1 MGSTPA
7 SVSLLLAFLAQAL
20 SGRLGIT
27 QGFASFHHSLFFASR
42 PQILSP
48 LLPPPFL
55 SLPLSPL
62 SSGREAKTQR
72 NPSPPHDHHFEFLN
86 FSTLR
91 ATQTTAK
98 HPGPVRFHPRNVVAR
113 RSRQRDRRGRGQE
126 DGREEGRPLTKGGRG
141 EDRGTASQWRG
152 GWTRGIWWRGGAS
165 QGEQVRDSAPRAFP
179 LGRGKQSPLE
189 NSPLLSNTNHA
200 L

>member
-55 SLPLSPL
+55 FLPSPLSPRGGKRKL
-62 SSGREAKTQR
+62 SEIRARLTITILS
-72 NPSPPHDHHFEFLN
+72 LN

-91 ATQTTAK
+91 ATQTTAP
-98 HPGPVRFHPRNVVAR
+98 HPGSVSCHPRNVVAR